1 MGKILKKKAILY
13 ISAHPKENYVVCSVG
28 KNCRIYAYS
37 ETEFTLKCDFQTTF
51 DESRD
56 AEQRLALFSPNGKL
70 LLTGGTDGLRLWT
83 PADDFSS
90 VHDLGKVNLFE
101 HSIKSFHW
109 WSDSVHVVVISNKIG
124 KVLKLEGTSEF
135 TEVFQIKPK
144 TAQHEYRVCRF
155 APSGHFF
162 TSQDIKGKEASITKY
177 GLHTK
182 KEIGTKKFLPVSIT
196 PLSILARAA
205 VILQWVL

>member
-1 MGKILKKKAILY
+1 
-13 ISAHPKENYVVCSVG
+13 VCSVG

-56 AEQRLALFSPNGKL
+56 AEQRLALFSPNGEL

-90 VHDLGKVNLFE
+90 ANDLGKVNLFE
-101 HSIKSFHW
+101 HSIKNFHW
-109 WSDSVHVVVISNKIG
+109 CSDNVHVIVISNKIG
-124 KVLKLEGTSEF
+124 KVLKLEGTTSEF

-155 APSGHFF
+155 APSGHFLRRR
-162 TSQDIKGKEASITKY
+162 ILKE
-177 GLHTK
+177 K
-182 KEIGTKKFLPVSIT
+182 KHQLPNMDYT
-196 PLSILARAA
+196 QKRK
-205 VILQWVL
+205 